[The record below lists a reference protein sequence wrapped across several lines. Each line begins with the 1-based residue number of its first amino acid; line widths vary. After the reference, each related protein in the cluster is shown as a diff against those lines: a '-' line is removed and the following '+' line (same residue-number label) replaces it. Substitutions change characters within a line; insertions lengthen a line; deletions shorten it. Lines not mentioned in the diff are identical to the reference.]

1 MENIIGVAVKAII
14 VHNGKILIVKRSAN
28 DEVGANSW
36 EFVGGKLEFN
46 EGLEQALIREI
57 HEEAGINGSVDKLLY
72 AATFKTSPSRQ
83 VVILSYL
90 CSCDSVDVVLSDEHQ
105 EYLWAS
111 KAEVM
116 DLVSK
121 PILNDML
128 ANSVFDLIDFK

>member
-111 KAEVM
+111 KAELM